1 MKSEM
6 LHYFVVFVFI
16 YVHVCV
22 VVCIWTCACVCPQK
36 LEEDVRC
43 ASTGISGSWKLM
55 GAENQI
61 RSSENAASAL
71 MAE

>member
-1 MKSEM
+1 MKSEI
-6 LHYFVVFVFI
+6 LHHFVIFVFM

-36 LEEDVRC
+36 LGEDIRC
-43 ASTGISGSWKLM
+43 ASPGISGSWKLM

-61 RSSENAASAL
+61 RSSEKCSKCINS
-71 MAE
+71 